1 MKRIIFGEA
10 KGFTL
15 VEVLIVIA
23 IVGILGA
30 VAYPS
35 YIGFVVES
43 NRTEAQRELM
53 RLANLQEQFF
63 IDSRTYTADMTALG
77 MSADPYI
84 TDSGEYSIDAVANAS
99 TFTLTATAVTGGV
112 QATKDTGCL
121 TLSISETG
129 AKTASGA
136 DCWEG

>member
-1 MKRIIFGEA
+1 MKFRKYGEA

-15 VEVLIVIA
+15 FEVLFAVA

-35 YIGFVVES
+35 YINFVVES

-63 IDSRTYTADMTALG
+63 IDSRTYTADMKAIG
-77 MSADPYI
+77 MLTDPYI
-84 TDSGEYSIDAVANAS
+84 TESGEYSIDAVATAT

-112 QATKDTGCL
+112 QAKRDTSCL
-121 TLSISETG
+121 TLSITETG
-129 AKTASGA
+129 AKTASGT

>member
-1 MKRIIFGEA
+1 MKNTKDGEVQ
-10 KGFTL
+10 GFTL
-15 VEVLIVIA
+15 IELLIAVA

-35 YIGFVVES
+35 YINFVVES

-77 MSADPYI
+77 MPADPYV
-84 TDSGEYSIDAVANAS
+84 TESGEYSIDAVANAS

-112 QATKDTGCL
+112 QANKDTGCL

-129 AKTASGA
+129 AKTASGT

>member
-1 MKRIIFGEA
+1 MKRLKHGEA

-15 VEVLIVIA
+15 IELLVAIA
-23 IVGILGA
+23 IIGILGA

-35 YIGFVVES
+35 YIAFVVES
-43 NRTEAQRELM
+43 NRTEAQRELL

-77 MSADPYI
+77 MPADPFV
-84 TDSGEYSIDAVANAS
+84 TESGEYSIDAVANAS
-99 TFTLTATAVTGGV
+99 TFTLTATAVSGGV
-112 QATKDTGCL
+112 QANKDTDCL

-129 AKTASGA
+129 AKTASGT

>member
-1 MKRIIFGEA
+1 MKNTKDGEV

-15 VEVLIVIA
+15 IELLIAVA

-35 YIGFVVES
+35 YINFVVES

-77 MSADPYI
+77 MPADPYV
-84 TDSGEYSIDAVANAS
+84 TESGEYSIDAVANAS

-112 QATKDTGCL
+112 QANKDTGCL

-129 AKTASGA
+129 AKTASGT